1 MEKRTADQA
10 SLAEESIMQ
19 SSHPETREQSGSA
32 ALLVGPDPGL
42 LVFLSA
48 LLERNGIRALRACN
62 SEQARQVAAMQNIE
76 IDLVLADIRLGT
88 HLITALRQV
97 RPGLPVVYMAVRTE
111 GEMVCVEIVSG
122 IPEPPDSSGAGRLPE
137 IVRVL
142 LGHKK

>member
-1 MEKRTADQA
+1 MQNAPRQSQYGSGID
-10 SLAEESIMQ
+10 MQ
-19 SSHPETREQSGSA
+19 SCQAETREQPKST

-42 LVFLSA
+42 LVFLGA
-48 LLERNGIRALRACN
+48 LLECNGIRALRACN
-62 SEQARQVAAMQNIE
+62 SEQARQVAAIQNIE

-88 HLITALRQV
+88 AMIAALRQV
-97 RPGLPVVYMAVRTE
+97 RPGLPVIYMAVRTE

-122 IPEPPDSSGAGRLPE
+122 MSEPSDSSGAKALPE